1 MSNFIDFT
9 NTTNYIK
16 DSEEIKKYLVS
27 IRGISQLTREEE
39 IELSKR
45 VQAGDEDA
53 FKRFVEGNLK
63 LVITIANYYQNRGI
77 ELPDLVQLG
86 NVGLMEAVR
95 KYDRPNDSKFSS
107 FAIYFIRKEM
117 IDAIIE
123 NSKICKQNKDFIR
136 VHRKVEKALN
146 IFENKHGYRPVNID
160 EIAELVPDEPKVK
173 IQSSMR
179 ARVSSFSIDSTMVY
193 DDSDDTYA
201 SCIEDSDAKSDKLL
215 LEKDNNEYL
224 NKLLSLLNQEE
235 LKAIKLRFGIGC
247 YYEHEYK
254 EISKE
259 MNIGVVR
266 LKTVLNNAMNKMKR
280 YAMIG

>member
-86 NVGLMEAVR
+86 NVGLIEAVR

-201 SCIEDSDAKSDKLL
+201 SCIEDGDAKSDKLL

-280 YAMIG
+280 YASIN